1 MQSKIIRSKSTRSK
15 APRSKSTRSQVI
27 RSKQTTLE
35 TPTIDA
41 EPLPLEEPEPP
52 EPIAP
57 EPCQTKSVKICLFG
71 HRDDVQLTI
80 NELQAI
86 GFLKR
91 VQWSLPMPISSAH
104 GEYFS
109 IAQYTY

>member
-1 MQSKIIRSKSTRSK
+1 MQSKIIRSKSTRSQ
-15 APRSKSTRSQVI
+15 STRSQVI

-35 TPTIDA
+35 TSTIDT

-109 IAQYTY
+109 IAQYTC